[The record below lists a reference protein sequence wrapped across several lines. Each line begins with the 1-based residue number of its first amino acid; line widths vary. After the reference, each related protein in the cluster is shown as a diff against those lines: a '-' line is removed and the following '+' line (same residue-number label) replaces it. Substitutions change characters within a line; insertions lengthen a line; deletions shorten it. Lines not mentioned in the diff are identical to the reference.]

1 MAERYKVGIKVA
13 GQKGNCFQGH
23 KVGDEWVSDGKTPEG
38 ICLSAFN
45 SLFPYLQ
52 VLMFGGVFP
61 WEADPDIASN
71 VACPDSLNPVLFE
84 IRRLRE

>member
-1 MAERYKVGIKVA
+1 MAERYKVVIKVA
-13 GQKGNCFQGH
+13 SLKGTCYQEL
-23 KVGDEWVSDGKTPEG
+23 KVGDEWVSNGRTPEG

-71 VACPDSLNPVLFE
+71 VACPDLLNSVAFE
-84 IRRLRE
+84 LRRLRE